1 MAIFTVTSNAVEN
14 VDIMISTS
22 FKAGMALMR
31 DDNGRGVPADSQLLV
46 FKTLEQKAG
55 KFLGFATSDHS
66 AYSNTI
72 IIPDVIGSSYID
84 NSYNYIR
91 TENNEVAVSK
101 RGLVDNLN
109 EGTPNL
115 YNPSDQNV
123 ISRRGLTVYN
133 QPNNIFITDQF
144 KAVLHGDYGLDGLD
158 IVALNP
164 GDLLTFGGGVNAGK
178 LVKVNVNSF
187 GPELYI
193 VGIVE
198 KYVSSTNLLHFR
210 QASFS
215 LNFGNS
221 TLINYDAA
229 NILSYPRSGST
240 WFNLAST
247 SYNMTLFNG
256 PTYSSA
262 NGGVMV
268 FDGADD
274 YATSSGFSFTNF
286 TMEMF
291 VNVYQ
296 LTGSLAFN
304 RIVQTDTTFLTIVGS
319 PVYGTV
325 NALSL
330 YSAVSGYTYGLDGEN
345 ATVPA
350 NNILLYGTEFK
361 VNRDSGFILP
371 LIGNDTNVTVI
382 SYPLNEINS
391 TILVPSSLDSAD
403 IISYLWVNCA
413 ETTTDKYILIN
424 YNGVDIVL
432 LVEIEYRYTPI
443 NIHFKNKEGCQ
454 QVLTFFKE
462 RKDNISVTSEQYN
475 GSGGQPLA
483 GKHQFVDYNVNSK
496 STFTVASGF
505 VDEENNET
513 FKQLLFFK
521 NQC

>member
-91 TENNEVAVSK
+91 TENNEVAISK

-109 EGTPNL
+109 EGIPNL

-123 ISRRGLTVYN
+123 ISRRGLAVYN

-158 IVALNP
+158 TVTLNP

-215 LNFGNS
+215 LNFGANPYLLS
-221 TLINYDAA
+221 IDPGNIMSYSGGTTANNLAA
-229 NILSYPRSGST
+229 NNIGTLLNGTVYSPFGNGS
-240 WFNLAST
+240 W
-247 SYNMTLFNG
+247 Y
-256 PTYSSA
+256 
-262 NGGVMV
+262 
-268 FDGADD
+268 FDGTNDGINTAININNDPIGIHAWI
-274 YATSSGFSFTNF
+274 YCTEVTSSGGRGIVLSDNGGWDRGLEIYVSQWGVHTGASN
-286 TMEMF
+286 
-291 VNVYQ
+291 Y
-296 LTGSLAFN
+296 LTGSVSNNTWYNVFVSYVSNIWTLYVNGSFVNSGGSTPSGGSLATIGRADYESSRIFLGYISQVNIYN
-304 RIVQTDTTFLTIVGS
+304 RGLTPTEITNYYNLTKS
-319 PVYGTV
+319 R
-325 NALSL
+325 
-330 YSAVSGYTYGLDGEN
+330 YGL
-345 ATVPA
+345 
-350 NNILLYGTEFK
+350 
-361 VNRDSGFILP
+361 
-371 LIGNDTNVTVI
+371 
-382 SYPLNEINS
+382 
-391 TILVPSSLDSAD
+391 
-403 IISYLWVNCA
+403 
-413 ETTTDKYILIN
+413 
-424 YNGVDIVL
+424 
-432 LVEIEYRYTPI
+432 
-443 NIHFKNKEGCQ
+443 
-454 QVLTFFKE
+454 
-462 RKDNISVTSEQYN
+462 
-475 GSGGQPLA
+475 
-483 GKHQFVDYNVNSK
+483 
-496 STFTVASGF
+496 
-505 VDEENNET
+505 
-513 FKQLLFFK
+513 
-521 NQC
+521 

>member
-115 YNPSDQNV
+115 YNPSDKNV
-123 ISRRGLTVYN
+123 ISRRGLAVYN

-158 IVALNP
+158 TVALNP

-221 TLINYDAA
+221 TLLNYDAA

-247 SYNMTLFNG
+247 SYNMTLING
-256 PTYSSA
+256 VAYSSA
-262 NGGVMV
+262 YLGEMV
-268 FDGADD
+268 FDGLDD
-274 YATSSGFSFTNF
+274 SGSVSGFSVTNF
-286 TMEMF
+286 TLEMF

-296 LTGSLAFN
+296 NTGILAVN
-304 RIVQTDTTFLTIVGS
+304 RIFEGGS
-319 PVYGTV
+319 I
-325 NALSL
+325 NIALGNGGAFPL
-330 YSAVSGYTYGLDGEN
+330 
-345 ATVPA
+345 
-350 NNILLYGTEFK
+350 NNIFLY
-361 VNRDSGFILP
+361 V
-371 LIGNDTNVTVI
+371 
-382 SYPLNEINS
+382 
-391 TILVPSSLDSAD
+391 
-403 IISYLWVNCA
+403 
-413 ETTTDKYILIN
+413 
-424 YNGVDIVL
+424 
-432 LVEIEYRYTPI
+432 
-443 NIHFKNKEGCQ
+443 
-454 QVLTFFKE
+454 
-462 RKDNISVTSEQYN
+462 
-475 GSGGQPLA
+475 
-483 GKHQFVDYNVNSK
+483 
-496 STFTVASGF
+496 VASGWNNTSYTLTLGQYTHITLVKNGTSYQIF
-505 VDEENNET
+505 INGISVYSIILSDTTLSSIILTNGGNNERT
-513 FKQLLFFK
+513 RSSFGYFKIYNKVLSSQEVLTQYNINKSRYGL
-521 NQC
+521 

>member
-84 NSYNYIR
+84 SSYNYIR

-123 ISRRGLTVYN
+123 ISRRGLAVYN

-164 GDLLTFGGGVNAGK
+164 GDLLTFGSGVNAGK

-198 KYVSSTNLLHFR
+198 KYVPSTNLLHFR

-215 LNFGNS
+215 LNFGGNN
-221 TLINYDAA
+221 LINYDAA

-240 WFNLAST
+240 WFNLASA

-274 YATSSGFSFTNF
+274 YAKSSGFSISNYTV
-286 TMEMF
+286 EMF

-296 LTGSLAFN
+296 IFSSVP
-304 RIVQTDTTFLTIVGS
+304 RIFEGNSNAIVI
-319 PVYGTV
+319 
-325 NALSL
+325 AL
-330 YSAVSGYTYGLDGEN
+330 
-345 ATVPA
+345 
-350 NNILLYGTEFK
+350 
-361 VNRDSGFILP
+361 
-371 LIGNDTNVTVI
+371 
-382 SYPLNEINS
+382 
-391 TILVPSSLDSAD
+391 
-403 IISYLWVNCA
+403 
-413 ETTTDKYILIN
+413 
-424 YNGVDIVL
+424 
-432 LVEIEYRYTPI
+432 
-443 NIHFKNKEGCQ
+443 
-454 QVLTFFKE
+454 
-462 RKDNISVTSEQYN
+462 
-475 GSGGQPLA
+475 GSGGAFPLNNIHLYVDGSGWINTSYTLTLGQYTHITLVKNA
-483 GKHQFVDYNVNSK
+483 ALHQVFVNGISIYSSTLVNNTLSGFTLASPQNSISDEK
-496 STFTVASGF
+496 TRSTFGY
-505 VDEENNET
+505 
-513 FKQLLFFK
+513 FKIYNKVLSSQEVLTQYNINKSRYGL
-521 NQC
+521 